1 MTLFYSIKNDGWNQE
16 LFWERAKKYK
26 YSIVLVKTNY
36 DKIMGGYM
44 TDHWQEAI
52 CKDIDEETY
61 LFYFDNDEI
70 KICRQ
75 QPDVKAEMFSDSDH
89 FLSFYGGF
97 TITKDKA
104 LHNFAKIKQEEE

>member
-1 MTLFYSIKNDGWNQE
+1 
-16 LFWERAKKYK
+16 
-26 YSIVLVKTNY
+26 VLVKTNH

-70 KICRQ
+70 KICR
-75 QPDVKAEMFSDSDH
+75 
-89 FLSFYGGF
+89 
-97 TITKDKA
+97 
-104 LHNFAKIKQEEE
+104 

>member
-1 MTLFYSIKNDGWNQE
+1 
-16 LFWERAKKYK
+16 
-26 YSIVLVKTNY
+26 
-36 DKIMGGYM
+36 M

-75 QPDVKAEMFSDSDH
+75 QPDVKAEMKLHHDLDKIPVREVSIRSNCFYFIYILTRN
-89 FLSFYGGF
+89 FLNIFELDWVKTNQVDYSGL
-97 TITKDKA
+97 I
-104 LHNFAKIKQEEE
+104 